1 MIVILAKL
9 IALPVFQIH
18 METLPAWTFPKWI
31 YPPFCLEQATLET
44 VARVKSK
51 KNETKEEKYMLL
63 LTYVSYIFHVVSDHL
78 SFPITVTH
86 FSL

>member
-1 MIVILAKL
+1 MVILAKF

-18 METLPAWTFPKWI
+18 MEPHPAWTFPKWI
-31 YPPFCLEQATLET
+31 HPPFCLEQATLET

-63 LTYVSYIFHVVSDHL
+63 LTYVSHIFHVVSDHFC
-78 SFPITVTH
+78 FPIRVAH